1 MPIEY
6 AYDLRA
12 GTGCFIELE
21 VTTDGEGSDLTGAA
35 FVYVIAATEGGPPL
49 VTRTGTVSSGNTLR
63 FQLDPANTAD
73 LAGEYYHEC
82 KVKDT
87 VNNLPTGVDIIDP
100 ATKEPRL
107 MVRIRPS
114 SAPLV

>member
-1 MPIEY
+1 MAIEY
-6 AYDLRA
+6 AYELRA
-12 GTGCFIELE
+12 GTGCFIELA

-35 FVYVIAATEGGPPL
+35 FVYVIAASEGGPPL
-49 VTRTGTVSSGNTLR
+49 VSKAGTVSSGHTVG
-63 FQLDPANTAD
+63 FQLSPEDTAD

-87 VNNLPTGVDIIDP
+87 VNQLPTGVDIIDP
-100 ATKEPRL
+100 ATKESRL

-114 SAPLV
+114 SAVLP

>member
-1 MPIEY
+1 MVIEY

-12 GTGCFIELE
+12 GTGCFVELE

-35 FVYVIAATEGGPPL
+35 FVYVIAASEGGEPL
-49 VTRTGTVSSGNTLR
+49 VTKTDTISSGHTIQ
-63 FQLDPANTAD
+63 FQLAPEDTAA

-82 KVKDT
+82 TVRDT
-87 VNNLPTGVDIIDP
+87 VNNLPTGVKIHD
-100 ATKEPRL
+100 ATTKEARL

-114 SAPLV
+114 SAKLP